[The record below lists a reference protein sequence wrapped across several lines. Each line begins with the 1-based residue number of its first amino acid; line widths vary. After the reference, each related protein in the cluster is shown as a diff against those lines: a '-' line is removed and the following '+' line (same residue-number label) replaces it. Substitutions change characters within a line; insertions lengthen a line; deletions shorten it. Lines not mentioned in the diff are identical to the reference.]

1 MKKSGNNLSA
11 NNISTD
17 QMSMKWLNKDQEKT
31 EEECKSVLSINIKD
45 MNKEF
50 SYYTILR
57 RVLYPFALTGAPIT
71 YYLKDAHKAFKYL
84 SRHGMIQIYSI
95 LIVGMIHTICGF
107 WLCRVGYHIFQLGE
121 LSHQLWD
128 EIFTFLYSLSGVSA
142 LDLIWFYRQ
151 TLRTL
156 INDLDKMPE
165 LDQTILMHYN
175 YFKIKYKVKLTFLT
189 IFVLSLT
196 VLCISYIAIVIV
208 VAINTHS
215 DTIWTNKIFTL
226 CWIMKFKFQHL
237 NLYIETLI
245 KRKVIPEL
253 KQLEIIKLW
262 YRSNLSAVK
271 KIDEIFNIFIFGYF
285 VLLFFGIVT
294 EIQEV
299 MSLFSHDEK
308 NILKIVITL
317 AFVILMVFSMFYTLK
332 QTSDVNDDS
341 AQTKSLLYQYVLS
354 TDPEERTAVYFQQL
368 QLMIAGL
375 LAHTANLTLLGLVNL
390 NSDFMAKAVVFLY
403 TYTLLFKQFTTES
416 KNSNKNMT
424 IF

>member
-1 MKKSGNNLSA
+1 MISGNNLSA

-17 QMSMKWLNKDQEKT
+17 QMSMKSLNEDQEKT
-31 EEECKSVLSINIKD
+31 EDEDDEECKSVVSINIKD

-57 RVLYPFALTGAPIT
+57 RVLYPFALTGAPIS
-71 YYLKDAHKAFKYL
+71 YCLKDPDKAFKYL

-95 LIVGMIHTICGF
+95 FIVGMIHTICGF

-121 LSHQLWD
+121 LTDQLWD

-208 VAINTHS
+208 VAINTDS
-215 DTIWTNKIFTL
+215 DTIWTNKIFSFIAL
-226 CWIMKFKFQHL
+226 
-237 NLYIETLI
+237 
-245 KRKVIPEL
+245 
-253 KQLEIIKLW
+253 

-271 KIDEIFNIFIFGYF
+271 KIDEVFNIFIFGYF

-294 EIQEV
+294 EIEEV

-308 NILKIVITL
+308 NILKILMTC

-341 AQTKSLLYQYVLS
+341 AETKSLLYQYVLS
-354 TDPEERTAVYFQQL
+354 TNPEDRTAVYFEEF
-368 QLMIAGL
+368 QLMIPGL
-375 LAHTANLTLLGLVNL
+375 LAHTANLTLLVALLVL
-390 NSDFMAKAVVFLY
+390 MIFPSRY
-403 TYTLLFKQFTTES
+403 TSPPSGTLILLHLS
-416 KNSNKNMT
+416 PPHSNPGQARSST
-424 IF
+424 SLA